1 MKTFI
6 HLVSVLILSI
16 VLFACSNAHFL
27 KEEDY
32 RNQVTKDFEQKKQA
46 LPHGDLF
53 TVLSNPDLSVYEQ
66 EALMFLYAYMPIG
79 DVTDY
84 SGDYYLENVRLSGQ
98 TRAEMPWGDKVPNE
112 LFRHFVLPIRVNNEN
127 LDDSRRV
134 FYGELKD
141 RVKHLSMKDAIL
153 EVNHWCHEKVVYRPS
168 DARTSSPLASV
179 KTAYGRCGEES
190 TFAVAALRSVGIPAR
205 QVYTPRWAHT
215 DDNHAW
221 VEAWADGQWYFIGAC
236 EPEPVLNLG
245 WFNAPASRGML
256 MHTKVFGRYNGPEE
270 IMLETPNYT
279 EINVTENY
287 APTAKAIVTVTDVS
301 GNPISGARVDF
312 KVYNYAEFYTVAT
325 KYTDADGQVSL
336 TAGKGDMLV
345 WASSEGKF
353 GFTKLSFGKQSE
365 LALVLDKKEGDIFE
379 VDLDMV
385 PPVENANLPEVTSE
399 QRAENDRRMALED
412 SIRNSYIATFPTA
425 AQIDSIVSGW
435 KGTKTSS
442 VKKSLCSFLVDAR
455 GNYDVLIRFLQEA
468 DRQGKLLKAAA
479 LLSIINEKDR
489 RDVSYEV
496 LMDHFMYKEDDSNS
510 SYVCALPGPVC
521 MSDPPELKI
530 HEIFKPRIYMETL
543 TPYRSFFQSKFS
555 EAEVDTFRNRPQALV
570 EWVNRYVTVDG
581 THNSQ
586 GIPVS
591 PEGVWRSRVADS
603 HSRDIFF
610 VALARSM
617 NIPAYINS
625 MNGSVSYYMTF
636 EDNGYFWNESV
647 DVNFDKAESVE
658 TPKGIYRMYD
668 GNKPIANGDDRVK
681 YYSKF
686 TISRI
691 EDGRP
696 ILIDCDEN
704 NPQLRNIGVLDA
716 GYYLQVTGTRLA
728 DGGVLARISSF
739 VLPMQKDD
747 LKLEATKV
755 SYHLRESSEKVAVIG
770 GFNSESLFTPVEEM
784 GQKTTLLDRQS
795 LLQVCGRGYF
805 IVGIL
810 GPGQEPT
817 NHALHDIAALKSDLE
832 KWNRKMVLL
841 FPDEAQCKK
850 FHPSEFP
857 ELPST
862 VIYGIDTD
870 GICKQIVDNMKL
882 KHKNNLPIFIIA
894 DTFNRVVFVSQGY
907 TIGLGE
913 QLMKVI
919 HGL

>member
-46 LPHGDLF
+46 LPRGDLF

-489 RDVSYEV
+489 
-496 LMDHFMYKEDDSNS
+496 
-510 SYVCALPGPVC
+510 PVC

-530 HEIFKPRIYMETL
+530 HEIFKPRISMETL

-755 SYHLRESSEKVAVIG
+755 SYHLRESGEKVAVIG

-795 LLQVCGRGYF
+795 LLQACGRGYF

-882 KHKNNLPIFIIA
+882 KHKNSLPIFIIA

>member
-46 LPHGDLF
+46 LPRGDLF

-496 LMDHFMYKEDDSNS
+496 LMDHFMYTEDDSNS

-530 HEIFKPRIYMETL
+530 HEIFKPRISMETL

-617 NIPAYINS
+617 NIPAYIN
-625 MNGSVSYYMTF
+625 YYMTF

-755 SYHLRESSEKVAVIG
+755 SYHLRESGEKVAVIG

-795 LLQVCGRGYF
+795 LLQACGRGYF

-882 KHKNNLPIFIIA
+882 KHKNSLPIFIIA

>member
-179 KTAYGRCGEES
+179 KTAYGRCG
-190 TFAVAALRSVGIPAR
+190 R

-496 LMDHFMYKEDDSNS
+496 LMDHFMYTEDDSNS

-530 HEIFKPRIYMETL
+530 HEIFKPRISMETL

-691 EDGRP
+691 EDGSP

>member
-46 LPHGDLF
+46 LPRGDLF

-496 LMDHFMYKEDDSNS
+496 LMDHFMYTEDDSNS

-530 HEIFKPRIYMETL
+530 HEIFKPRISMETL

-704 NPQLRNIGVLDA
+704 NPQLRNIGVLD
-716 GYYLQVTGTRLA
+716 

-755 SYHLRESSEKVAVIG
+755 SYHLRESGEKVAVIG

-795 LLQVCGRGYF
+795 LLQACGRGYF

-882 KHKNNLPIFIIA
+882 KHKNSLPIFIIA